1 MKVYDFGLG
10 WPDEGKE
17 YLFVHALQEE
27 CRFRRLRFLM
37 VNGNSVESISEEVRR
52 NRLKIQFF
60 LDLAS
65 ETSNPDD
72 RFTRLVYSLKDS
84 GSRVVADPDRAR
96 FAADKSITH
105 YNLVKAN
112 IPVPFTVVIRNW
124 EPTRVL
130 TDYDRE
136 GLGLPFIVK
145 PASGYGQRGIR
156 MIRNRMGLKEVA
168 EARAF
173 DPGDNFLLQE
183 YVVPANLAG
192 SPAWFRVFY
201 IFGEIISCWWN
212 NETSVYRP
220 VTLKEYTQFKLS
232 HLVRLTSE
240 IAHITGIEWFSCEI
254 AVSRKDKRFL
264 VIDYMNDQFDV
275 SSQSQWAI
283 GVPDKLLILF
293 AQRIVEKVWQY
304 LQGRLP
310 DSYRAVWFTT

>member
-1 MKVYDFGLG
+1 MLVYDFGLG

-17 YLFVHALQEE
+17 YVFVNALRDE
-27 CRFRRLRFLM
+27 CKFRNMRFIL
-37 VNGNSVESISEEVRR
+37 VNGYSVDSVTEEVRR
-52 NRLKIQFF
+52 NRLKIHFF

-65 ETSNPDD
+65 ETVNPDD

-105 YNLVKAN
+105 YSLVNAN
-112 IPVPFTVVIRNW
+112 IPVPFTVVIRKW
-124 EPTRVL
+124 EPSRAL
-130 TDYDRE
+130 TDYERE
-136 GLGLPFIVK
+136 HLGLPFIIK
-145 PASGYGQRGIR
+145 PALGYGQRGIR
-156 MIRNRMGLKEVA
+156 VIRKRMGLKEMS

-183 YVVPANLAG
+183 YVLPANLAG

-201 IFGEIISCWWN
+201 ILGDIILCWWN

-220 VTLKEYTQFKLS
+220 VTLREYSQFKLS
-232 HLVRLTSE
+232 PLVFLCSE
-240 IAHITGIEWFSCEI
+240 IASITGIEWFSCEI
-254 AVSRKDKRFL
+254 ALRKKDKRFV

-293 AQRIVEKVWQY
+293 AQRMVEKIWQY
-304 LQGRLP
+304 QQGRIR
-310 DSYRAVWFTT
+310 DFYRAVWFIS